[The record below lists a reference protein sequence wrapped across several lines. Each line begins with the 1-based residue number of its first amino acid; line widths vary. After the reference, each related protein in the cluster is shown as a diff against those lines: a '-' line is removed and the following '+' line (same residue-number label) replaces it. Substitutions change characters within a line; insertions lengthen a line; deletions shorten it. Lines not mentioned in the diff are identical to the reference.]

1 MLLTDNLCRGGG
13 EILQTITQHA
23 REKYEKTRKVDLK
36 IPMEILLHQPPA
48 LPSD

>member
-23 REKYEKTRKVDLK
+23 REKYKTHEKLT
-36 IPMEILLHQPPA
+36 
-48 LPSD
+48 